1 MNQMGTVIVSGSTEK
16 VCFHQCDNT
25 YMHYINAI
33 HLDKDIDYLI
43 WQESLTFSQ
52 IENATRRF
60 LSVEMFMKCFL
71 QATTHLSVVFHN
83 FTSWSSQK
91 GL

>member
-43 WQESLTFSQ
+43 WQESLTFS
-52 IENATRRF
+52 
-60 LSVEMFMKCFL
+60 
-71 QATTHLSVVFHN
+71 
-83 FTSWSSQK
+83 
-91 GL
+91 